1 MVAVVTSP
9 VGLTWPQRTALI
21 LGALLVAWGV
31 VDLVRSEPRLAV
43 LHLVTGA
50 VLGAAAVR
58 TRVARLVGVMMGV
71 VYLVV
76 FAFGVGEPGG
86 AMDAGIVG
94 NAVHLLI
101 GFASVGV
108 AESCAWCEQRARR
121 RTAGSG

>member
-1 MVAVVTSP
+1 MTNLT
-9 VGLTWPQRTALI
+9 GLAGLAWPQRAALL
-21 LGALLVAWGV
+21 LGVSLVAWGV
-31 VDLVRSEPRLAV
+31 ADLVRSEPRLAV

-50 VLGAAAVR
+50 VIGAAAVR
-58 TRVARLVGVMMGV
+58 TRVARLVGSLLGV

-86 AMDAGIVG
+86 AMDAGVVG

-121 RTAGSG
+121 HTADSN

>member
-1 MVAVVTSP
+1 MVAGPVT
-9 VGLTWPQRTALI
+9 LAWPQRAALI
-21 LGALLVAWGV
+21 LGVLLVAWGV

-43 LHLVTGA
+43 LHLVTGG
-50 VLGAAAVR
+50 VLGVASAR
-58 TRVARLVGVMMGV
+58 TRVARVVGSMMGV

-76 FAFGVGEPGG
+76 FAFGVGAPGG

-108 AESCAWCEQRARR
+108 AEGCAWCEQRARR
-121 RTAGSG
+121 ATGSH

>member
-1 MVAVVTSP
+1 MVAVVAGP
-9 VGLTWPQRTALI
+9 VTLAWPQRAALI
-21 LGALLVAWGV
+21 LGVLLVAWGV

-43 LHLVTGA
+43 LHLVTGG
-50 VLGAAAVR
+50 VLGVASVR
-58 TRVARLVGVMMGV
+58 TRVARVVGSMMGV

-76 FAFGVGEPGG
+76 FAFGVGAPGG

-108 AESCAWCEQRARR
+108 AEGCAWCEQRARR
-121 RTAGSG
+121 ATGSH

>member
-1 MVAVVTSP
+1 MVAGPVT
-9 VGLTWPQRTALI
+9 LAWPQRAALI
-21 LGALLVAWGV
+21 LGVLLVAWGV

-43 LHLVTGA
+43 LHLVTGG
-50 VLGAAAVR
+50 VLGVASVR
-58 TRVARLVGVMMGV
+58 TRVARVVGSMMGV

-76 FAFGVGEPGG
+76 FAFGVGAPGG

-108 AESCAWCEQRARR
+108 AEGCAWCEQRARR
-121 RTAGSG
+121 ATGSH

>member
-1 MVAVVTSP
+1 MTLA
-9 VGLTWPQRTALI
+9 WPQRAALI
-21 LGALLVAWGV
+21 LGVLLVAWGV

-43 LHLVTGA
+43 LHLVTGG
-50 VLGAAAVR
+50 VLGVASVR
-58 TRVARLVGVMMGV
+58 TRVARLAGSMMGV

-76 FAFGVGEPGG
+76 FAFGVGAPGG

-108 AESCAWCEQRARR
+108 AEGCAWCEQRARR
-121 RTAGSG
+121 ATGSH

>member
-1 MVAVVTSP
+1 MIAVAAGVAA
-9 VGLTWPQRTALI
+9 LAWPQRTALA
-21 LGALLVAWGV
+21 LGVVLVVWGV
-31 VDLVRSEPRLAV
+31 VDVARGAPALAV

-50 VLGAAAVR
+50 AIATAAVR
-58 TRVARLVGVMMGV
+58 TRVARLAGTVLGV

-86 AMDAGIVG
+86 SMDAGVIG

-101 GFASVGV
+101 GFAAVGV

-121 RTAGSG
+121 ATGSH